1 MSIIEQFG
9 KYVLLEKLAAGG
21 MAEVYLAKSNGANGI
36 NKFVAIKKI
45 LPQFS
50 QNHEFVQF
58 FKAEAEVT
66 INLSH
71 SNIVSIYDF
80 GMEND
85 QFYLVMEVVEGKN
98 LRQIINELKKI
109 NRSISIEQAL
119 YIIKEASA
127 GLDHAHRCVDTKT
140 GKPLNITH
148 RDMSPQNIMVS
159 FEGEVKVI
167 DFGIAK
173 AETEGEA
180 TKAGTLKGK
189 FAYMSPEQ
197 SEGYPIDPRTDV
209 FALGII
215 LWELLAN
222 DRLFTGSNEAAI
234 LRKVRECQI
243 PSIRK
248 INPLVPAELE
258 KIVMKALAKDRNV
271 RYQTAGN
278 LHKDLNRFL
287 NTQFPDFAPQDFSTF
302 IKDSFK
308 STYIDWREKI
318 VRFSQMQPPG
328 SVPKAAS
335 SVKQQSPFEK
345 LAGSEL
351 PEVPALPP
359 KGMNPNASNEAAT
372 EPPESATLKR
382 DQEGQVRVKLDGVR
396 NAGVGNKQQHHPQPH
411 VQYSNN
417 QNIDASRM
425 PRDSRKPSSN
435 TNATMSKY
443 TGARGQK
450 KSDFGSLIVQFS
462 ILAALGGGT
471 FYYYEN
477 FYLKPPGTVVNPSLK
492 PPKPMAAEVPKVR
505 VSVSSTPTGAKII
518 LNDTDTGYR
527 TPSVILVPSGASSKI
542 RLEHEEFYEREVEK
556 QFNEAESVSFSL
568 ERRPQAGYINI
579 YVNNGGPNTIL
590 FINGRRINE
599 RPPLMKYSVTA
610 NQELVIKAENPI
622 TQLTDTQK
630 VIVLPNKTVELEM
643 ILGRKPSGSK

>member
-1 MSIIEQFG
+1 MSNIVEQFG
-9 KYVLLEKLAAGG
+9 KYILLEKLAAGG
-21 MAEVYLAKSNGANGI
+21 MAEVFLAKSNGANNI

-66 INLSH
+66 INLGH
-71 SNIVSIYDF
+71 SNVVSIYDF
-80 GMEND
+80 GIEND
-85 QFYLVMEVVEGKN
+85 QFYLVMELVEGKN

-119 YIIKEASA
+119 YVIKEAAA
-127 GLDHAHRCVDTKT
+127 GLDHAHRCVDSKT

-271 RYQTAGN
+271 RYQTAAN

-287 NTQFPDFAPQDFSTF
+287 NTQFPDFSPQDFSVF

-308 STYIDWREKI
+308 STFIDWREKI
-318 VRFSQMQPPG
+318 VRFSQMPAPG
-328 SVPKAAS
+328 GVNKSLSPNKPSV
-335 SVKQQSPFEK
+335 SPFEK
-345 LAGSEL
+345 LANTEL
-351 PEVPALPP
+351 PEVPFQPP
-359 KGMNPNASNEAAT
+359 KGFNPNASSEAVT
-372 EPPESATLKR
+372 EPPSTSNQMR
-382 DQEGQVRVKLDGVR
+382 DDGPRIKLDGVR
-396 NAGVGNKQQHHPQPH
+396 NAGMVKQTVQIQQPQ
-411 VQYSNN
+411 QMNYN
-417 QNIDASRM
+417 DASRQ
-425 PRDSRKPSSN
+425 PRDSRKPN
-435 TNATMSKY
+435 TNTNSTMSKY
-443 TGARGQK
+443 TGQTRHK
-450 KSDFGSLIVQFS
+450 KSDFGSLIIQFS
-462 ILAALGGGT
+462 VLAALGGGT

-477 FYLKPPGTVVNPSLK
+477 YYKKPGNSTFASQPKPPVETTPSK
-492 PPKPMAAEVPKVR
+492 TEAPKVK
-505 VSVSSTPTGAKII
+505 VSVSSTPTGAKIV
-518 LNDTDTGYR
+518 LNGTDTGYR
-527 TPSVILVPSGASSKI
+527 TPSVILVPSGSISKI
-542 RLEHEEFYEREVEK
+542 RLEHEEFFEREVEK
-556 QFNEAESVSFSL
+556 EFSEAESVSFSL

-599 RPPLMKYSVTA
+599 RPPLMKYAVTA
-610 NQELVIKAENPI
+610 NTELVIKAENPI

-630 VIVLPNKTVELEM
+630 VLVLPNKTVELEM
-643 ILGRKPSGSK
+643 ILGRKPSSK

>member
-1 MSIIEQFG
+1 MSNVEQFG
-9 KYVLLEKLAAGG
+9 KYVLLEKIAAGG
-21 MAEVYLAKSNGANGI
+21 MAEVYLAKSAGANGI

-45 LPQFS
+45 LPQYS

-80 GMEND
+80 GIENE
-85 QFYLVMEVVEGKN
+85 QFFLVMELVEGKN

-109 NRSISIEQAL
+109 NKSISIEQAI
-119 YIIKEASA
+119 YIIKETSS

-148 RDMSPQNIMVS
+148 RDMSPQNVMIS
-159 FEGEVKVI
+159 YEGEVKVI

-258 KIVMKALAKDRNV
+258 KIVMKSLAKDRNV
-271 RYQTAGN
+271 RYQTAAN

-287 NTQFPDFAPQDFSTF
+287 NTQYPDFAPQDFSGF
-302 IKDSFK
+302 IKDAFK
-308 STYIDWREKI
+308 QNFAEWREKI
-318 VRFSQMQPPG
+318 VKFSQIQNLASIYQTNPNK
-328 SVPKAAS
+328 PK
-335 SVKQQSPFEK
+335 QTPFEK
-345 LAGSEL
+345 LSTTAPPDVPSAPKSLLQKKTGSNDALTEAPETAPRKD
-351 PEVPALPP
+351 PEVPLAKIKLEGVRQA
-359 KGMNPNASNEAAT
+359 GMSKSTTPQSQS
-372 EPPESATLKR
+372 ESA
-382 DQEGQVRVKLDGVR
+382 KLAQR
-396 NAGVGNKQQHHPQPH
+396 KQANHNTSITHTRYNNAKNRKNEWLSLLTQISIIFVLAVG
-411 VQYSNN
+411 
-417 QNIDASRM
+417 
-425 PRDSRKPSSN
+425 
-435 TNATMSKY
+435 T
-443 TGARGQK
+443 
-450 KSDFGSLIVQFS
+450 
-462 ILAALGGGT
+462 
-471 FYYYEN
+471 YYYYKN
-477 FYLKPPGTVVNPSLK
+477 YYLKPGPIAISDIDDPIVSTSLA
-492 PPKPMAAEVPKVR
+492 PKIR
-505 VSVSSTPTGAKII
+505 VSVSSSPGGANIMI
-518 LNDTDTGYR
+518 DDVYSGYR
-527 TPSVILVPSGASSKI
+527 TPSVILVPAGQKTKI
-542 RLEHEEFYEREVEK
+542 KLEHEDFFDREVEK
-556 QFNEAESVSFSL
+556 IFTATDSVAFNL
-568 ERRPQAGYINI
+568 ERKPQPGYINI
-579 YVNNGGPNTIL
+579 YVSNGGPNTIL
-590 FINGRRINE
+590 FLNGRRINE
-599 RPPLMKYSVTA
+599 RPPLKKYPVTA
-610 NQELVIKAENPI
+610 NSEIVIKAENPI

-630 VIVLPNKTVELEM
+630 ILVLPNKTVDLEM
-643 ILGRKPSGSK
+643 ILGRKPAGTK